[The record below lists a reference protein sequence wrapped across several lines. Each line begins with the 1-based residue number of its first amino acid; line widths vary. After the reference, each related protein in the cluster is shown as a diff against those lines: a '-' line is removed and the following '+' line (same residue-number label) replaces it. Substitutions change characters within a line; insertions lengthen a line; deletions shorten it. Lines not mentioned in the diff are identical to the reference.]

1 MPLPTD
7 QALYETAKIFIK
19 SKYKKNSPL
28 ASGAIVKHYKQ
39 LYKKK
44 YGDDSGS
51 YSQDEKPKNLKR
63 YFEEKWVDIN
73 PMLGVDSVG
82 YPVFRPTV
90 RVNNKTPIL
99 FQDTNKKELKEKIKL
114 KQKYR
119 GNKNLSNFKTVVHN
133 GGKLETSTFK
143 NLLSATYSKNK
154 DVDGFIKDKKISTKT
169 SKVFVNPDSGQA
181 VVAHRGTSGFTDW
194 FNNVAYAY
202 GGERLYKLTPRYKE
216 AEKVQKEAEKKY
228 GSKNITTIGHSQG
241 GLQSE
246 LLGGDSNEIITLNKA
261 TRPFSNKKNLNQY
274 DVSSSWDIVS
284 SLNPF
289 QPKNDKE
296 IIIPSQT
303 SNPLTEHSTLVLDR
317 LDKEFVGGMV
327 VRRFS

>member
-1 MPLPTD
+1 MPIPTD
-7 QALYETAKIFIK
+7 EVLYNTSKIFIM

-51 YSQDEKPKNLKR
+51 YSEDNKKKNLKR
-63 YFEEKWVDIN
+63 WFEEKWVDIN
-73 PMLGVDSVG
+73 PMLGVERDG

-90 RVNNKTPIL
+90 KVSDRTPVL
-99 FQDTNKKELKEKIKL
+99 AQNTNKKELKEKIKL
-114 KQKYR
+114 KQKYK
-119 GNKNLSNFKTVVHN
+119 GNKNLSDFKTVVHN

-143 NLLSATYSKNK
+143 NLLSASYSKQK
-154 DVDGFIKDKKISTKT
+154 EVDGFIKDNKISTKT

-194 FNNVAYAY
+194 FNNAAFAY

-216 AEKVQKEAEKKY
+216 AEKVQKQAEKKY
-228 GSKNITTIGHSQG
+228 GSENITTIGHSQG

-274 DVSSSWDIVS
+274 DVSSSLDVVS

-296 IIIPSQT
+296 IIIPSKT

-317 LDKEFVGGMV
+317 LDKEFVGGMI
-327 VRRFS
+327 VRTFS